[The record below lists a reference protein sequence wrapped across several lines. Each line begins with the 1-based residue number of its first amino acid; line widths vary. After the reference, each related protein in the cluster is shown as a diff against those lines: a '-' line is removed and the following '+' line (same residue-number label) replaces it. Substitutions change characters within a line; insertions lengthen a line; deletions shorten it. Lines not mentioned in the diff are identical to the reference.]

1 MKKENAPAID
11 PKKMR
16 AMAEKN
22 LSESGFSV
30 KTDQQ
35 ILLHELQV
43 QRLELEM
50 QNVELKQQNDE
61 LQKTRTAAE
70 IIQQNYT
77 RLYDFS
83 PAGYFTIQLDGTI
96 CELNFCGAS
105 LLGMER
111 SVLIG
116 RNFKLFI
123 SKETLPSFNIFFKRI
138 FSSDGKTSCEAA
150 LAVCDKPPVYA
161 YIEGIASD
169 CGQKCLIVVIDVSE
183 RKKIENQLKLAGE
196 YNTATLNAL
205 PDVLFEID
213 GEGRIHNYHAQNIE
227 NLYTEPAK
235 FLGKKVSDVLPEE
248 ASRII
253 MDALLKASK
262 CGRCSGIEYWLDMP
276 GGIKWSELSISA
288 RGDHNDPDCHFIVL
302 ARDITERKL
311 QAEGISRLEKRFRH
325 VIENMPAGAILC
337 ENDKIF
343 INSHIEK
350 MSGYSHDEFDSPEE
364 FFNTLFKEGF
374 ENIMNVLES
383 NYVNKR
389 QGLVSLL
396 LRRKDGGIRHV
407 DISRMLIEGQ
417 LTVWIF
423 YDATDYLFIQ
433 KKLMKSESYLLEAHR
448 VAHIGSYECDLVTGK
463 ISWSE
468 LCYDIMGI
476 ERRKIT
482 PELIKSLI
490 HPDDQEH
497 YYSHYFDLF
506 SKNKDFNIEYRIK
519 RPDGNII
526 YIRDEAIIKFDD
538 NGIPSNCI
546 GYYKDITFQ
555 KKAAEELLRS
565 EQNKLQL
572 LELSHEGYWAINGA
586 EKTIFVNNRVCEI
599 LGYSKEEIVE
609 KKPLEFFAGDHA
621 ALFVSAIE
629 KCLSVEKNNFN
640 SQMIHK
646 NGHNVFVNMTVSPTF
661 DDKGI
666 YNGAFLLINDFTK
679 QKELENVIKS
689 VRQSLTEK
697 YSYNDIIGKSPAMR
711 VIFESLQTI
720 AEADC
725 NVLIEGPSGTG
736 KNLIAKIIYNISNR
750 KTKAFVVVNCGTLPE
765 NLLESEL
772 FGYVKG
778 AFTGA
783 DKDKPGKFAAAEG
796 GVVFLDEIGEM
807 PLNLQVKI
815 LRIIEEKKFEA
826 VGSNKTMTS
835 DVRIVAATNKDLKK
849 LVAEGKFR
857 ADLYFRLKIVSINI
871 PSLKDRPEDIEV
883 LTEYYINHFNEKY
896 NKNISYVSQ
905 DVARF
910 FKLYDFPGN
919 VRELKNIMERA
930 YIFCNDAILQMKHMA
945 CEYISTSERL
955 CGENPEKKESF
966 RNIEPDGKINL
977 KPDKINIDTNEKK
990 HIEDTILKCGGN
1002 KSMAARALKID
1013 YTTLWRKLKK
1023 YGPNGSPDQNKPAE
1037 NSVSS
1042 VKNDPAAIL
1051 PFAGEKEI
1059 LKEALLKAGNNKTE
1073 AGKKLKM
1080 SRTTLWRKLKKYDL
1094 L

>member
-1 MKKENAPAID
+1 MNKENAHAIKS
-11 PKKMR
+11 KKMR
-16 AMAEKN
+16 AGAEKN
-22 LSESGFSV
+22 LSESGISV

-35 ILLHELQV
+35 VLLHELQV

-50 QNVELKQQNDE
+50 QNVELRQQNEE
-61 LQKTRTAAE
+61 LQKTRAAAE

-83 PAGYFTIQLDGTI
+83 PSGYFTLQRDGAI
-96 CELNFCGAS
+96 CELNFRGAS

-123 SKETLPSFNIFFKRI
+123 AKETLSDFNIFFKRI
-138 FSSDGKTSCEAA
+138 FESDGKTSCEAV
-150 LAVCDKPPVYA
+150 LAVRDKPPVYA

-169 CGQKCLIVVIDVSE
+169 CGQKCLLVVIDVSE
-183 RKKIENQLKLAGE
+183 HKEIENKLKLAGE
-196 YNTATLNAL
+196 YNIATLNAL
-205 PDVLFEID
+205 PDLLFEID
-213 GEGRIHNYHAQNIE
+213 GEGLIHNYHAQNSEIQ
-227 NLYTEPAK
+227 YIEPAR
-235 FLGKKVSDVLPEE
+235 FLGKKVPEIMPEE

-262 CGRCSGIEYWLDMP
+262 CGRCSGVEYCLDIP
-276 GGIKWSELSISA
+276 GGVKWYELSISA
-288 RGDHNDPDCHFIVL
+288 RGDHNEPDCLFIVL
-302 ARDITERKL
+302 VRDITERKQ

-343 INSHIEK
+343 INSHIEEL
-350 MSGYSHDEFDSPEE
+350 SGYSQNEFNSPEE
-364 FFNTLFKEGF
+364 FFDTLFKEGF
-374 ENIMNVLES
+374 ETIMNVFES
-383 NYVNKR
+383 NFVNKR
-389 QGLVSLL
+389 LGFVSLL
-396 LRRKDGGIRHV
+396 LHRKNGGIRNV

-423 YDATDYLFIQ
+423 YDATDYLFVQ
-433 KKLMKSESYLLEAHR
+433 KKLMKSELHLMEAHR
-448 VAHIGSYECDLVTGK
+448 VAHIGSYECDLVSGE

-468 LCYDIMGI
+468 LCYEIMGI
-476 ERRKIT
+476 KHQKIT

-490 HPDDQEH
+490 HPDDQEY

-506 SKNKDFNIEYRIK
+506 SKNKNFNIEYRIK
-519 RPDGNII
+519 RPDGKII
-526 YIRDEAIIKFDD
+526 YICDEAIIKFDD

-546 GYYKDITFQ
+546 GYYKDITLQ

-565 EQNKLQL
+565 EHNKLQL
-572 LELSHEGYWAINGA
+572 LELSHEGYWAINET

-599 LGYSKEEIVE
+599 LGYSKDEIIE
-609 KKPLEFFAGDHA
+609 KKPLEFFASEHA
-621 ALFVSAIE
+621 DLFVSVIDQCLIGE
-629 KCLSVEKNNFN
+629 KTSYN

-661 DDKGI
+661 DDNGI
-666 YNGAFLLINDFTK
+666 YNGAFMLINDFTK
-679 QKELENVIKS
+679 QKELEIEIKS
-689 VRQSLTEK
+689 VRQELTEK
-697 YSYNDIIGKSPAMR
+697 YSYNDIIGKSPAMQ

-750 KTKAFVVVNCGTLPE
+750 KNKAFVVVNCGTLPE

-783 DKDKPGKFAAAEG
+783 DKDKQGKFAAAEG

-815 LRIIEEKKFEA
+815 LRIIEEKKFEP

-871 PSLKDRPEDIEV
+871 PPLKDRQEDIEV

-896 NKNISYVSQ
+896 NKNVSYVSQ
-905 DVARF
+905 DVSRF

-945 CEYISTSERL
+945 CEYISTAERL
-955 CGENPEKKESF
+955 CGENPEKNEAF
-966 RNIEPDGKINL
+966 RNIEPDKKINA
-977 KPDKINIDTNEKK
+977 KPDKIYIDTNEKK
-990 HIEDTILKCGGN
+990 FIEETILKCGGN
-1002 KSMAARALKID
+1002 KSMAARELKID

-1023 YGPNGSPDQNKPAE
+1023 YGMNELPDQNKPEE

-1042 VKNDPAAIL
+1042 VKKDSAVISPS
-1051 PFAGEKEI
+1051 AGEKEI
-1059 LKEALLKAGNNKTE
+1059 LKEALVKAGNNKTE
-1073 AGKKLKM
+1073 AGKRLKM
-1080 SRTTLWRKLKKYDL
+1080 SRTTLWRKLKKYEL

>member
-1 MKKENAPAID
+1 MKKENAQAID
-11 PKKMR
+11 SKKMR
-16 AMAEKN
+16 ALAEKN
-22 LSESGFSV
+22 LAESGISA
-30 KTDQQ
+30 KTDQR

-50 QNVELKQQNDE
+50 QNVELRQQNDE
-61 LQKTRTAAE
+61 LQITRAAAE
-70 IIQQNYT
+70 NIRQNYA

-83 PAGYFTIQLDGTI
+83 PAGYFTILRDGTI

-123 SKETLPSFNIFFKRI
+123 SKETLPVFNMFFARI
-138 FSSDGKTSCEAA
+138 FDSDVKNSCEAA
-150 LAVCDKPPVYA
+150 LTVRDKPPVYVF
-161 YIEGIASD
+161 IEGIATD
-169 CGQKCLIVVIDVSE
+169 FAQKCLLVVVDVSE
-183 RKKIENQLKLAGE
+183 RKQIENQLKQASE
-196 YNTATLNAL
+196 YNAATLNAL
-205 PDVLFEID
+205 PDLLFEID
-213 GEGRIHNYHAQNIE
+213 GEGRIHNYHAQNSE
-227 NLYTEPAK
+227 MLYIEPAK
-235 FLGKKVSDVLPEE
+235 FLGKKVSEVMPGE
-248 ASRII
+248 ANRII
-253 MDALLKASK
+253 MDALHKASM

-276 GGIKWSELSISA
+276 EGIKWFELSISV
-288 RGDHNDPDCHFIVL
+288 RGDSSASDCLFIVL
-302 ARDITERKL
+302 VRDITERKL

-337 ENDKIF
+337 ENDQIF
-343 INSHIEK
+343 INSHIEEL
-350 MSGYSHDEFDSPEE
+350 SGYMQNDFSSPEE
-364 FFNTLFKEGF
+364 FFSTLFKEGF
-374 ENIMNVLES
+374 ENIIKIFDS
-383 NYVNKR
+383 NLVNKR
-389 QGLVSLL
+389 PGFVSLL
-396 LRRKDGGIRHV
+396 LHRKDGAIRNV
-407 DISRMLIEGQ
+407 DISRMFIEGQ

-433 KKLMKSESYLLEAHR
+433 KKLMKSELHLLEAHR
-448 VAHIGSYECDLVTGK
+448 VAHIGSYECNLVTGE

-468 LCYDIMGI
+468 LCYQIMGI
-476 ERRKIT
+476 SRCKIT

-490 HPDDQEH
+490 HADDQER

-519 RPDGNII
+519 RPDGSII
-526 YIRDEAIIKFDD
+526 YICDEAIIKFDD
-538 NGIPSNCI
+538 NGIPLNCI
-546 GYYKDITFQ
+546 GYYKDITQQ
-555 KKAAEELLRS
+555 KKAAEELHRS

-572 LELSHEGYWAINGA
+572 LELSHEGYWAINEA
-586 EKTIFVNNRVCEI
+586 EKTIFANNRVCEI
-599 LGYSKEEIVE
+599 LGYSKEEIIQ
-609 KKPLEFFAGDHA
+609 KKPMELFDNAHADLFF
-621 ALFVSAIE
+621 SAIE
-629 KCLSVEKNNFN
+629 KCLIGEKTSYN

-646 NGHNVFVNMTVSPTF
+646 NGYKVFVNMTVSPTF
-661 DDKGI
+661 DNNGI
-666 YNGAFLLINDFTK
+666 YNGAFALINDFTK
-679 QKELENVIKS
+679 QKELESEIKS
-689 VRQSLTEK
+689 VRMELTEK
-697 YSYNDIIGKSPAMR
+697 YSYNDIIGKSPSMQ
-711 VIFESLQTI
+711 VIFESLQTV

-736 KNLIAKIIYNISNR
+736 KNLIAKVIYSISNR
-750 KTKAFVVVNCGTLPE
+750 KNKNFVVVNCGTLPE

-815 LRIIEEKKFEA
+815 LRIIEEKKFEP
-826 VGSNKTMTS
+826 VGSNKTISS

-849 LVAEGKFR
+849 LVEEGKFR

-871 PSLKDRPEDIEV
+871 PLLKDRPEDIEV
-883 LTEYYINHFNEKY
+883 LTEYYINYFNEKY

-945 CEYISTSERL
+945 CEYKSISEKL
-955 CGENPEKKESF
+955 CGENSEKIEVF
-966 RNIEPDGKINL
+966 RNIEPDKKTNV
-977 KPDKINIDTNEKK
+977 KPDKINIDTNEKNF
-990 HIEDTILKCGGN
+990 IEETILKCGGN
-1002 KSMAARALKID
+1002 KSMAARVLKID

-1023 YGPNGSPDQNKPAE
+1023 YSLNELPDQNNQAQ

-1042 VKNDPAAIL
+1042 LEKEPAL
-1051 PFAGEKEI
+1051 LSFTGEKEI
-1059 LKEALLKAGNNKTE
+1059 LKEALVKAGNNKTE